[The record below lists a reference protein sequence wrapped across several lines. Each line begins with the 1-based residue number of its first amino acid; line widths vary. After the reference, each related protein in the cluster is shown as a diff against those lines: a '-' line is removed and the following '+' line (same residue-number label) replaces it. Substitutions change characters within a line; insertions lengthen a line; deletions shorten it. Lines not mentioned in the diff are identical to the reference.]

1 MWKEDAEI
9 VEVFHSNAGDLGV
22 DEIFEFVEQCE
33 NEENVIILK
42 IRANKQIV

>member
-22 DEIFEFVEQCE
+22 DEILQFVEQCE
-33 NEENVIILK
+33 NEEEVSSFRKMRNNQL
-42 IRANKQIV
+42 